1 VGKADLGVRDNL
13 AGSPYAALLELEWCK
28 DPASLIESL
37 WDAFKLAVD
46 QR

>member
-1 VGKADLGVRDNL
+1 MRDNL
-13 AGSPYAALLELEWCK
+13 AGSRYAALLELKWCK

-37 WDAFKLAVD
+37 WDAFMLAVD